1 MIASANQST
10 AASAA
15 VSEIDPLTEPVLAVR
30 EVTKRFGGATAL
42 SEVDFDLL
50 PGEIHGMIGENG
62 AGKSTLVKILS
73 GVQRPDQGEVYLRG
87 EAVRFRSPADA
98 KSQGV
103 GMIYQELSQMPAL
116 TVAENVFLGRQPR
129 NRFGLVDWKR
139 INTEAAQQLAD
150 FDISIDVGERL
161 GQLSLGN
168 QQLVE
173 IARVIHSGAD
183 IIILD
188 EPTSALSVPE
198 TERLFELMR
207 DLRASGKSL
216 IFISHFLEDVLSVA
230 DRVTVLKN
238 SRKVTTLPVSKLTKH
253 DLVNLMIGRDASTL
267 ADSYESGVTLPPPV
281 ETNPV
286 LSVTGLTARG
296 TFEDVS
302 FTVHEG
308 EILGLFGY
316 LGAGMTEIARA
327 IFGTLKTQGGAIVL
341 EGKEIRPKSPAQ
353 AKKLGLA
360 YLTENRRATLFPRH
374 EIYKNITLAHLDHL
388 VKPVFRHPTE
398 VSVARTLVERT
409 GVRPQNPELLAGHLS
424 GGNQQKVVLAKW
436 LTKQP
441 KVLILNEPTRGMD
454 VGAKREVLDLVK
466 QLKGEGVAILLL
478 STEPETIL
486 AEADRI
492 LVLSKGRITNEF
504 VDQPVTKED
513 LLLYA

>member
-1 MIASANQST
+1 MPG
-10 AASAA
+10 AAQPGAEVIPA
-15 VSEIDPLTEPVLAVR
+15 LEVR
-30 EVTKRFGGATAL
+30 NVVKRFGGATAL
-42 SEVDFDLL
+42 SDVDFDLR
-50 PGEIHGMIGENG
+50 PGEIHGLIGENG

-73 GVQRPDQGEVYLRG
+73 GVQRPDQGEVLMHG
-87 EAVRFRSPADA
+87 EPVRFRSPADA
-98 KSQGV
+98 QARGI
-103 GMIYQELSQMPAL
+103 GMIYQELSLMPAL
-116 TVAENVFLGRQPR
+116 TVAENVFLGRQPT
-129 NRFGLVDWKR
+129 NRFGLIDWKR
-139 INTEAAQQLAD
+139 MNEEAAQRLAE
-150 FDISIDVGERL
+150 FDIRIDVGERL

-183 IIILD
+183 IVILD

-198 TERLFELMR
+198 AERLFDLMR
-207 DLRASGKSL
+207 DLKASGKSL
-216 IFISHFLEDVLSVA
+216 IFISHFLEDVLAVA
-230 DRVTVLKN
+230 DRITVLKN
-238 SRKVTTLPVSKLTKH
+238 SRKVATLSASELSKH
-253 DLVNLMIGRDASTL
+253 DLVNLMIGRDAESL
-267 ADSYESGVTLPPPV
+267 AESYETGVTLPPRI
-281 ETNPV
+281 ETRPI
-286 LSVTGLTARG
+286 LSVSGLTATG
-296 TFEDVS
+296 VFEDIA
-302 FTVHEG
+302 FEAHEG

-327 IFGTLKTQGGAIVL
+327 IFGTLKWQSGSIAL
-341 EGKEIRPKSPAQ
+341 EGESIKPRSPSQ
-353 AKKLGLA
+353 AKRLGLA

-388 VKPVFRHPTE
+388 VKPVFRHPAE
-398 VSVARTLVERT
+398 VEVADRLVERT
-409 GVRPQNPELLAGHLS
+409 GVRPQDPLLHAGNLS

-466 QLKGEGVAILLL
+466 ELKQEGVAILLL

-492 LVLSKGRITNEF
+492 LVLSKGRITREF
-504 VDQPVTKED
+504 VDETVSKED